1 MTTLEPDQHVV
12 PNGRDG
18 GGTSPLGEVIE
29 SSTTSFLAQ
38 ACQLDGAPPFGSFVR
53 VTGDDGLTAIGVVG
67 HVETGG
73 IETSA
78 RPVMRGYGDV
88 RDGRIYEE
96 NPDLPHVLRTTFR
109 ALVVGYGWRG
119 GYRQVLPPRPPRLHY
134 SVHAASPGEVRAF
147 TDVGLDYLGTLLAAE
162 EAPTV
167 ELVAANV
174 RRTGALQSEPEDF
187 ARAAGRELARL
198 LRSDYARLASILRRT
213 LPEQGVDA

>member
-1 MTTLEPDQHVV
+1 MTTAEPNLHPV

-18 GGTSPLGEVIE
+18 GGAAPIGEVIE

-53 VTGDDGLTAIGVVG
+53 VAGDDGLTAIGVVG
-67 HVETGG
+67 HVETAG
-73 IETSA
+73 IDASA
-78 RPVMRGYGDV
+78 RPVMRGYGDI

-109 ALVVGYGWRG
+109 SLVVGYGWRG
-119 GYRQVLPPRPPRLHY
+119 TYRQVLPPRPPRLHY
-134 SVHAASPGEVRAF
+134 SVHAAAPGEVRAF
-147 TDVGLDYLGTLLAAE
+147 TEVGLDYLGTLLAAD
-162 EAPTV
+162 EALVV

-174 RRTGALQSEPEDF
+174 RRTGALRAEPEDF
-187 ARAAGRELARL
+187 TRSAGRELARL